1 MVTMT
6 ERADTVPFIS
16 FNFSVEIDV
25 PAIAPALCLAAF
37 SECDGLEMTMD
48 VKTIREGGNN
58 TRQIRLIGAA
68 NYGVV
73 TLKRG
78 MTANFDLWD
87 WFDAQQHGSPQQL
100 RKDLRGETKITLLSA
115 NGKEKARF
123 LLKSCLLTKLKAPP
137 LNAKDG
143 VIAIEELQLTYESL
157 SFEQPG
163 GGNA

>member
-1 MVTMT
+1 RPHQLAERQRQRPLHCRGPRRAVAAALVPHRPPPPERRPHRRRGDSLMVTMT

-100 RKDLRGETKITLLSA
+100 RKDLRGETKITLLS
-115 NGKEKARF
+115 
-123 LLKSCLLTKLKAPP
+123 
-137 LNAKDG
+137 
-143 VIAIEELQLTYESL
+143 
-157 SFEQPG
+157 
-163 GGNA
+163 